1 MLRLCCIFKILG
13 VHLQAVR
20 VIMLHIV
27 GFCATATF
35 YNHLVIRDYH
45 TKVRALP
52 EPVLLSFRD
61 KKIVQHFGFRA
72 RDF

>member
-1 MLRLCCIFKILG
+1 MLM
-13 VHLQAVR
+13 Q
-20 VIMLHIV
+20 HIIKK
-27 GFCATATF
+27 CATATF

-52 EPVLLSFRD
+52 EPVLLYFRD